1 MTTDQ
6 RTSVLFIC
14 MGNLC
19 RSPLAENV
27 FRHHAET
34 RGALR
39 FFDIDSAGTGHWHV
53 GEEPDPRIR
62 AIGQDHGVT
71 VTGTGRQVKRRD
83 FARFDYLICMD
94 EDNRQD
100 ILDRGAPKER
110 VHLLLDFLPDAPMIE
125 VPDPYYGGRD
135 GFELVFELV
144 DSACAAL
151 LDKLLDRHIT
161 EKDTQ
166 SAE

>member
-1 MTTDQ
+1 MTTNQ

-27 FRHHAET
+27 FRHQAEA
-34 RGALR
+34 RGALN
-39 FFDIDSAGTGHWHV
+39 FFDIDSAGTGHWHI

-62 AIGQDHGVT
+62 AIGQDHGIT
-71 VTGTGRQVKRRD
+71 VTGQARQVKRRD

-94 EDNRQD
+94 EDNRLD
-100 ILDRGAPKER
+100 ILDLGAPEEK

-135 GFELVFELV
+135 GFNLVFELV

-151 LDKLLDRHIT
+151 LDKLLDGHIT
-161 EKDTQ
+161 GKNT
-166 SAE
+166 